1 MLITTAIPALAGL
14 LTTIS
19 TADAAPAED
28 DEALCSGCWAPAP
41 GGPDTA
47 RDNHDWD
54 LDPDTGDLLCG
65 SCATD
70 GPTGPY
76 DPAYYG

>member
-14 LTTIS
+14 LTS
-19 TADAAPAED
+19 TTGPAPES

-47 RDNHDWD
+47 RDHHDWVQD
-54 LDPDTGDLLCG
+54 SDTGELVCAH
-65 SCATD
+65 CATD

-76 DPAYYG
+76 DPAYWG

>member
-14 LTTIS
+14 LTS
-19 TADAAPAED
+19 TTGPAPEG

-41 GGPDTA
+41 GGADNA
-47 RDNHDWD
+47 RGNHGWQQ
-54 LDPDTGDLLCG
+54 DPDTGDLLCED
-65 SCATD
+65 CATAD

-76 DPAYYG
+76 DPTYWG